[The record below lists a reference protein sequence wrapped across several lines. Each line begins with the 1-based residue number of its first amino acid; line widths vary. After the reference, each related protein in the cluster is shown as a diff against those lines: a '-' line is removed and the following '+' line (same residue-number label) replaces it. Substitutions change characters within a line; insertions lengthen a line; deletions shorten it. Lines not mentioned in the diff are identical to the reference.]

1 MYCKGKTVL
10 NRTILNV
17 ELCNTVLKITRS
29 VDLFVVYR
37 GAQRSD
43 AVCLKTAVN
52 PMRTHGNL
60 STHYV
65 PDYCIII
72 LYENTNKRH
81 IKYNK
86 NKNLAIANRSRISC
100 AHNTLRAFIGLNITP

>member
-43 AVCLKTAVN
+43 A
-52 PMRTHGNL
+52 M
-60 STHYV
+60 S
-65 PDYCIII
+65 
-72 LYENTNKRH
+72 E
-81 IKYNK
+81 
-86 NKNLAIANRSRISC
+86 NRSQPHENPRQPQY
-100 AHNTLRAFIGLNITP
+100 TLCTRLLYYYSV